1 MNLWIEEELPLILLK
16 EYELNSHKKGYH
28 TDMMKFLK
36 ARLEPENEFDKF
48 AVAVKKCDVVVEQL
62 SKGKTDQFA
71 KNYFIFSS
79 LLEKEGTL
87 ALGIKTPYTLW
98 TLYLLEMQNSL
109 TS

>member
-16 EYELNSHKKGYH
+16 EYELNSHTKGYY

-48 AVAVKKCDVVVEQL
+48 AVAVEKCDVVVGHL

-71 KNYFIFSS
+71 KLFHFFFVEAIKTLAKLR

-87 ALGIKTPYTLW
+87 ALDIR
-98 TLYLLEMQNSL
+98 
-109 TS
+109 